1 MEQQIFQM
9 STVSTS
15 PLLVDNVISQ
25 PQQKLP
31 GIVPFVPYVHT
42 VETTYT
48 ASVVVSILGIIT
60 NAASLK
66 TFLAIGDVLKD
77 GVGLTFFILTLS
89 DLCVCCLSLSWGAS
103 AFCNFMEQRVN
114 NFYRPVALPSSA
126 ASARYELDT
135 SQLFSFPIDLSVVAV
150 YSYVTMSVFTMTT
163 TLITTYLAVMRCLC
177 VANPLIFRGSLSP
190 GKTALLFSTF
200 FAFSLV
206 VRVPTL
212 ALTDIRVSFNPRI
225 NLSRPAM
232 WTHPSRELVKDI
244 TWSGVDIPIPIA
256 VEVTLTICVVVM
268 ARALKASSRF
278 RSKLASG
285 KTSSN
290 AHEAPSDESQPGK
303 LTKKDTRVIKQLVF
317 ISGLFLCC
325 NLPKLIRIVGDTA
338 ESEFS
343 IYGRYR
349 FLFSIVFTIQVLFEI
364 LNSSLNFFIYYKF
377 NTRFR
382 ENFKICGSH

>member
-1 MEQQIFQM
+1 M

-126 ASARYELDT
+126 AS
-135 SQLFSFPIDLSVVAV
+135 
-150 YSYVTMSVFTMTT
+150 
-163 TLITTYLAVMRCLC
+163 
-177 VANPLIFRGSLSP
+177 
-190 GKTALLFSTF
+190 
-200 FAFSLV
+200 
-206 VRVPTL
+206 
-212 ALTDIRVSFNPRI
+212 
-225 NLSRPAM
+225 
-232 WTHPSRELVKDI
+232 
-244 TWSGVDIPIPIA
+244 
-256 VEVTLTICVVVM
+256 